1 MITGVRRAPWLAGS
15 FALLLFAGG
24 CTATAPPQVAA
35 PAAAV
40 SASPA
45 ALGPPLPYAS
55 SEADLT
61 VDQGLAAALDKE
73 FASAQYKDLRSV
85 IVLAHGR
92 TAYERYF
99 KSGSSDYHQVFSVTK
114 SVISTLIGIA
124 IAERAIPSVDATLA
138 ELLPDHA
145 EQMTKAVA
153 KTTLKQLLTMKGGF
167 NTDDPEAAAPNWV
180 ADILDKQVWD
190 PGTHWYYSNN
200 SAHLAAAVLAE
211 ATGMPV
217 LDYARAKLFDPLG
230 IPTTP
235 AAQPDVTDPDV
246 LDGAGFG
253 WAVDP
258 QDINLGGYGL
268 RLRAQD
274 MAKLGLL
281 FLHNGSWEGHQ
292 VVPADWV
299 HQATTKRAD
308 NGGDGYGYLW
318 WVIQLDGDPSYAAVG
333 SGGQRIIVIPDRQ
346 LVIVSQVWTDP
357 ATGNHAQ
364 TVEEKLNNVLFT
376 LIAPTYKA

>member
-24 CTATAPPQVAA
+24 CTATAQPQVAA

-45 ALGPPLPYAS
+45 ALGPQLPYAS
-55 SEADLT
+55 SEADLS
-61 VDQGLAAALDKE
+61 VDRGLAAALDKE

-99 KSGSSDYHQVFSVTK
+99 KSGATDYHQVFSVTK

-124 IAERAIPSVDATLA
+124 IADRAIPSVDATIA

-145 EQMTKAVA
+145 EHMTKAVA

-167 NTDDPEAAAPNWV
+167 NDDDPEPTATNWV
-180 ADILDKQVWD
+180 ADILDKQTWD
-190 PGTHWYYSNN
+190 PGSQWYYSNN

-235 AAQPDVTDPDV
+235 AAQPDITDPDA

-258 QDINLGGYGL
+258 QNINVGGYGL

-318 WVIQLDGDPSYAAVG
+318 WVYQLDGDPAYAAVG
-333 SGGQRIIVIPDRQ
+333 NGGQRIIVIPARQ

-364 TVEEKLNNVLFT
+364 TVEEKLDNVLLT